1 MQEKYIIH
9 QKIGGERERERE
21 RAFYLMENYAQNGR
35 VSDKF
40 IVREC

>member
-9 QKIGGERERERE
+9 QKIERE

>member
-9 QKIGGERERERE
+9 QKIERERE
-21 RAFYLMENYAQNGR
+21 RAFYLMENYAQNER
-35 VSDKF
+35 ASDKF

>member
-9 QKIGGERERERE
+9 QKIGGERERER
-21 RAFYLMENYAQNGR
+21 AFYLMENYAQNGR
-35 VSDKF
+35 ASDKF